1 MLFYYE
7 IKKTVGNKIFTAV
20 IPLASLITVF
30 FAYRASQTYVT
41 SEKTPGELQSE
52 YASKLSAYIETASDE
67 LEDLRSGGF
76 ENSGYGWNYF
86 SNVKQIYETAK
97 DTVVFSRGTTPGW
110 DQLFNFNIL
119 YFVQLVCA
127 VAAGALSFCE
137 EKRKGSAMI
146 IRPAANGRG
155 RTAAAKLSA
164 AAVTAL
170 SVSVFFSVL
179 GALLFAVFSGLDG
192 ALAPLQTSP
201 VFKYSPFLYTN
212 LEAYLITC
220 LFSALFSNYII
231 IVAASAAI
239 PAVEFAL
246 FSGRYTS
253 VHVFVKNV
261 NLFAYC
267 DTYLLERYFSVRW
280 LGCTLPGP
288 WTALFAA
295 LIAAVCAALAYAVHC
310 GSGASGAVRI
320 KLLRL
325 PQLRYPKAKKRSLFS
340 WEFRK
345 KYVNTGVAF
354 IAAALLVFRVVLII
368 TSYPVKNTGS
378 EAKYRAVAEGYAPV
392 GLPAAYADYEE
403 ESSRVIAEMAD
414 AYLPERLHAA
424 GEITEEE
431 YNELAA
437 RRDEDHGYYSILN
450 RLERRFDY
458 LTAARAENGDGVR
471 FVYDTGLEKLFGA
484 EADFFLLLIIMLF
497 TVNSFCSDSESGAD
511 PLIRATGGGRG
522 KRFIITLSTCAGVS
536 MISYA
541 VVAAAE
547 LFALRGSGIF
557 DNTEYLASS
566 VASASGAGDM
576 TIGGFIT
583 AAVVL
588 RGCAYVCYAVTACAV
603 SNLSGK
609 TLLSAVI
616 TASVSAVP
624 FCLRLLGLDMKYAD
638 VTGFM
643 TAHAVLGRY
652 GTSAFVM
659 FIPLLSVAAVLT
671 VLSAVKSAATP
682 RKIPV

>member
-1 MLFYYE
+1 M
-7 IKKTVGNKIFTAV
+7 
-20 IPLASLITVF
+20 
-30 FAYRASQTYVT
+30 
-41 SEKTPGELQSE
+41 
-52 YASKLSAYIETASDE
+52 
-67 LEDLRSGGF
+67 
-76 ENSGYGWNYF
+76 
-86 SNVKQIYETAK
+86 
-97 DTVVFSRGTTPGW
+97 
-110 DQLFNFNIL
+110 
-119 YFVQLVCA
+119 
-127 VAAGALSFCE
+127 
-137 EKRKGSAMI
+137 
-146 IRPAANGRG
+146 
-155 RTAAAKLSA
+155 
-164 AAVTAL
+164 
-170 SVSVFFSVL
+170 
-179 GALLFAVFSGLDG
+179 
-192 ALAPLQTSP
+192 
-201 VFKYSPFLYTN
+201 
-212 LEAYLITC
+212 
-220 LFSALFSNYII
+220 
-231 IVAASAAI
+231 
-239 PAVEFAL
+239 
-246 FSGRYTS
+246 
-253 VHVFVKNV
+253 HVFVKNV

-522 KRFIITLSTCAGVS
+522 KRWERGLLDQRMFDLAKKQTKLATIQANQNHIAANGGIGKLGIMGGVDVFS
-536 MISYA
+536 VTGVGGIGKSSAIS
-541 VVAAAE
+541 
-547 LFALRGSGIF
+547 RSI
-557 DNTEYLASS
+557 S
-566 VASASGAGDM
+566 
-576 TIGGFIT
+576 
-583 AAVVL
+583 
-588 RGCAYVCYAVTACAV
+588 
-603 SNLSGK
+603 
-609 TLLSAVI
+609 VI
-616 TASVSAVP
+616 TRNSVIE
-624 FCLRLLGLDMKYAD
+624 
-638 VTGFM
+638 
-643 TAHAVLGRY
+643 TAEPYSRI
-652 GTSAFVM
+652 
-659 FIPLLSVAAVLT
+659 IPVLT
-671 VLSAVKSAATP
+671 VQCPYDCSTKGLLFSILTGVDNLLGTNYVQRSIRTRATTDMMIAQLANTCLQHVGLLVIDEIQNVVAHKQGRTLIAAVTQLINSSGTALCLVGTPECGDSFTQAFHLARRTVGLEYGPLEYHEFENLCESLFRYQYTGVWVEPTPAIIGKLFEFSNGIPAVAVSLLHDAQEICICGEKDCMDVVSISAAFENRHARLQPYIGQQVVKISQPNNTK
-682 RKIPV
+682 RKKNNIDKNLPTEEENGNAVQTKPEMNPDILRDILSEKCPPEDCIAALISHGLPIVEV

>member
-1 MLFYYE
+1 MLFCYE

-20 IPLASLITVF
+20 ILLASLITVY

-52 YASKLSAYIETASDE
+52 YVSKLSAYIETASDE

-119 YFVQLVCA
+119 YFMQFVCA

-146 IRPAANGRG
+146 IRPAVNGRG

-212 LEAYLITC
+212 LEAYLIMSARRALIAVSVTLVTC

-239 PAVEFAL
+239 PAAEFAL

-295 LIAAVCAALAYAVHC
+295 VIAAVCAALAYAVHC

-340 WEFRK
+340 
-345 KYVNTGVAF
+345 
-354 IAAALLVFRVVLII
+354 
-368 TSYPVKNTGS
+368 
-378 EAKYRAVAEGYAPV
+378 
-392 GLPAAYADYEE
+392 
-403 ESSRVIAEMAD
+403 
-414 AYLPERLHAA
+414 
-424 GEITEEE
+424 
-431 YNELAA
+431 
-437 RRDEDHGYYSILN
+437 
-450 RLERRFDY
+450 
-458 LTAARAENGDGVR
+458 
-471 FVYDTGLEKLFGA
+471 
-484 EADFFLLLIIMLF
+484 
-497 TVNSFCSDSESGAD
+497 
-511 PLIRATGGGRG
+511 
-522 KRFIITLSTCAGVS
+522 
-536 MISYA
+536 
-541 VVAAAE
+541 
-547 LFALRGSGIF
+547 
-557 DNTEYLASS
+557 
-566 VASASGAGDM
+566 
-576 TIGGFIT
+576 
-583 AAVVL
+583 
-588 RGCAYVCYAVTACAV
+588 
-603 SNLSGK
+603 
-609 TLLSAVI
+609 
-616 TASVSAVP
+616 
-624 FCLRLLGLDMKYAD
+624 
-638 VTGFM
+638 
-643 TAHAVLGRY
+643 
-652 GTSAFVM
+652 
-659 FIPLLSVAAVLT
+659 
-671 VLSAVKSAATP
+671 
-682 RKIPV
+682 